1 MQRVNKAE
9 DTGAD
14 AAAGS
19 GFTAFID
26 YLSTQVQAAPAGFA
40 GSAWYI
46 LRASED
52 CAYIRLQD
60 MWQPL
65 RFLRQMAGAPPLR
78 FGTSGFSPK
87 HVDDS
92 NPARHY
98 MAFVFVGFWL
108 PPLLGVLVLY
118 AWEIAG
124 FLRYRFQW
132 SPNDV
137 TSGKLGLRH
146 GGIIRRY
153 GPTVHPAL
161 VAADLAA
168 KDAVRGS
175 PHQT

>member
-1 MQRVNKAE
+1 MAG
-9 DTGAD
+9 DAGAD
-14 AAAGS
+14 PPDGS
-19 GFTAFID
+19 GFDAFIA
-26 YLSTQVQAAPAGFA
+26 YLSTQAQAAPPGFA

-46 LRASED
+46 LRVSED

-78 FGTSGFSPK
+78 FGTGGFSPE

-132 SPNDV
+132 SPHDV

-146 GGIIRRY
+146 GGIIRTY

-161 VAADLAA
+161 VAAELAA
-168 KDAVRGS
+168 KDPVRGAPRQAS
-175 PHQT
+175 G